1 MHTHSHRPS
10 MSSSP
15 ACVDKYICVRVCPLW
30 VDHNAQLAR
39 RERPKCVSVVRSGA
53 PSLSTFSTIQ
63 ALSVFSSSCPSL
75 FLTLPSSLLVTFW
88 HVRLSVC
95 LFCPDSGHSQ
105 LSSSANIQTHADGS
119 LKKKKGDFLELQRHM
134 HLEMQERMCRQPWKQ
149 RHWYFHSVRICRLHS
164 CRHLSSRSRTPPF
177 RPLLLDIPFVWAAT
191 TLRMLKHNTHC
202 AIPNTKD
209 HKKLKTNL
217 FKSIHG
223 SNELVYRHQQR
234 HGCVTRRQNPNW
246 KSSNITTYSSRKKKK
261 VGLFLDE
268 QTTRQMI
275 FWMKNQL
282 KAFAFFLENFFLW
295 MTLQASWDIF

>member
-1 MHTHSHRPS
+1 
-10 MSSSP
+10 
-15 ACVDKYICVRVCPLW
+15 
-30 VDHNAQLAR
+30 
-39 RERPKCVSVVRSGA
+39 
-53 PSLSTFSTIQ
+53 
-63 ALSVFSSSCPSL
+63 
-75 FLTLPSSLLVTFW
+75 
-88 HVRLSVC
+88 
-95 LFCPDSGHSQ
+95 
-105 LSSSANIQTHADGS
+105 
-119 LKKKKGDFLELQRHM
+119 
-134 HLEMQERMCRQPWKQ
+134 MCRQPWKQ

-246 KSSNITTYSSRKKKK
+246 KSSNITTYSSRKKKSWL
-261 VGLFLDE
+261 VFRWANDQTDDILDE
-268 QTTRQMI
+268 KSIKSFCFLLGKFLFMDDPPG
-275 FWMKNQL
+275 FLGYLL
-282 KAFAFFLENFFLW
+282 KPLK
-295 MTLQASWDIF
+295 TLLTWQQIH